1 VFPNYLWRIAGHDN
15 DDGTPNVS
23 RLTLQYALT
32 WNLPNAWQI
41 GINNTASYDHQA
53 SSGNEWNVPLG
64 PFVSK
69 TTRFGSM
76 PVKLQLSAEY
86 SIVHQDD
93 FGQRAQVK
101 LSMIPVIPGLVQTPV
116 FGGS

>member
-1 VFPNYLWRIAGHDN
+1 M
-15 DDGTPNVS
+15 
-23 RLTLQYALT
+23 TLQYALT
-32 WNLPNAWQI
+32 WNLPDAWQI

-76 PVKLQLSAEY
+76 PVKFQLSAEY

-101 LSMIPVIPGLVQTPV
+101 LSMIPVIPGLVQTPI
-116 FGGS
+116 FGEP